1 MSLAI
6 KEDAAKETENL
17 SSSFNF
23 IIYEL
28 YNLEQISYAYKT
40 VFPYPQ
46 NGSIETHPTY
56 VTCSLYSS
64 DKMMHEAVLL
74 TEKTC

>member
-1 MSLAI
+1 MLEKKQKTLALVLI
-6 KEDAAKETENL
+6 
-17 SSSFNF
+17 SSFMSS
-23 IIYEL
+23 IIL
-28 YNLEQISYAYKT
+28 SKLVMLYKT

-56 VTCSLYSS
+56 ITCSLYSS

-74 TEKTC
+74 TEKIC

>member
-1 MSLAI
+1 MSSI
-6 KEDAAKETENL
+6 IL
-17 SSSFNF
+17 SK
-23 IIYEL
+23 L
-28 YNLEQISYAYKT
+28 VMLYKT

-74 TEKTC
+74 IEKTC

>member
-1 MSLAI
+1 MLEKKQKTLALVLI
-6 KEDAAKETENL
+6 
-17 SSSFNF
+17 SSFMSS
-23 IIYEL
+23 IIL
-28 YNLEQISYAYKT
+28 SKLVMLYKT

-56 VTCSLYSS
+56 ITCSLYTS

-74 TEKTC
+74 TEKIC

>member
-1 MSLAI
+1 ML
-6 KEDAAKETENL
+6 
-17 SSSFNF
+17 
-23 IIYEL
+23 
-28 YNLEQISYAYKT
+28 YKT

-56 VTCSLYSS
+56 ITHLLYSS

-74 TEKTC
+74 REKACWQSAMIVNQKKKNKQKSD